1 MINSTAN
8 MSWKG
13 IFVILSALM
22 LKRSDSLIYPNMSTN
37 LGLVHSVSYP
47 VVEYL
52 PERSILIDWCFQMS
66 YTLPGSVSAF
76 YNIPI
81 WPGIQNP
88 KPRSKRRVDSDNDS
102 LEVQKHLQWLDKY
115 DRKINVN
122 QHPMDLTAGELY
134 QGIEDYFSSFG
145 VHETCLLRS
154 VCELAQHPFDDN
166 HHTILTELLTFILT
180 PSLHQGFTKHEKIY
194 REAYEAAELHGFL
207 GENCAVL
214 YSKCERDILSAV
226 TKIILIND

>member
-1 MINSTAN
+1 
-8 MSWKG
+8 
-13 IFVILSALM
+13 
-22 LKRSDSLIYPNMSTN
+22 
-37 LGLVHSVSYP
+37 
-47 VVEYL
+47 
-52 PERSILIDWCFQMS
+52 MS

-134 QGIEDYFSSFG
+134 QGIEDYFS
-145 VHETCLLRS
+145 RY
-154 VCELAQHPFDDN
+154 
-166 HHTILTELLTFILT
+166 
-180 PSLHQGFTKHEKIY
+180 FT
-194 REAYEAAELHGFL
+194 
-207 GENCAVL
+207 
-214 YSKCERDILSAV
+214 
-226 TKIILIND
+226 